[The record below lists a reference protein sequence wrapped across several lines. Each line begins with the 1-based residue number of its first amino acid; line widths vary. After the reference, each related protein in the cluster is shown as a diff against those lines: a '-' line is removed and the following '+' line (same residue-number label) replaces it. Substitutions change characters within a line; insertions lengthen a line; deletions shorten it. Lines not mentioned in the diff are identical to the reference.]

1 MFELPNQAVNLTKLN
16 GELVPLNLPG
26 FRGTARLF
34 RRLVDG
40 AWQATEPYLLIKCDG
55 LTRAQKSAVKSVLA
69 AHDDSELPPES
80 EGERL
85 QRKVRD
91 GIPFTAAEEEQIL
104 KMMIQRRW

>member
-1 MFELPNQAVNLTKLN
+1 MFELPNRAVNLTKLN

-26 FRGTARLF
+26 FRGTARLS

-40 AWQATEPYLLIKCDG
+40 VWQVTEPYLLIKCDG
-55 LTRAQKSAVKSVLA
+55 LTRAQQSAVQGVLA

-91 GIPFTAAEEEQIL
+91 GQPFTSIEEEQIRML
-104 KMMIQRRW
+104 MTQRRW